1 MMAAEQLKNSILH
14 LALQGK
20 LVDALPGD
28 KTAKQLLLED
38 QEKKEDRR
46 KDVKQKPV
54 NEIYRARNGEFVEFI
69 STAEVSI
76 QYRIPFEVP
85 ANWEWIHLGFVCDI
99 ARGGSPRPIK
109 SYLTEDPSGINWIK
123 IGDSDIGGKY
133 IHQTQERI
141 IPEGMKKSRFVHAG
155 DFLLTNSMS
164 FGRPYILNCDGCI
177 HDGWLVL
184 TGYQNV
190 YDKDFLFYM
199 LSSAFAFNQF
209 CDVVSGAV
217 VKNLNSDKVADAI
230 FPVPPLEEQ
239 KRIVAKIE
247 ELMPFVEQYA
257 KASTRLNTLNA
268 SFPEQMKKSI
278 LQQAVM
284 GKLVPQDPNDEP
296 VSVLLKKIAEEKQ
309 KLIKEGKIKKQKA
322 LPAITED
329 EIPFDIPK
337 SWEWVRLDELAI
349 FENGDRGKNY
359 PNKSE
364 YVQSGVA
371 WINTGHIEPS
381 GYLSNTKMNYITRE
395 KFDSLRSGKIE
406 ANDLVFCLRGATY
419 GKVSRVEPYTE
430 GAVAS
435 SLMIIRPIISV
446 LRDYL
451 LLYLKTPLAFC
462 ELAKYA
468 NGSAQPNLGAK
479 DVRKYLVP
487 LPPLKE
493 QKRILKCVE
502 EILPKLDDLRK

>member
-1 MMAAEQLKNSILH
+1 MMTAEQLLGSIIER
-14 LALQGK
+14 ALQGK
-20 LVDALPGD
+20 LVEQLASEGTGEDLFQKIQAE
-28 KTAKQLLLED
+28 KQRLIKSGKLKKPKLVDPITED
-38 QEKKEDRR
+38 E
-46 KDVKQKPV
+46 
-54 NEIYRARNGEFVEFI
+54 
-69 STAEVSI
+69 
-76 QYRIPFEVP
+76 IPFDIPDTWKWVRVESIVTLNPKNELADDTETAFIPMTLVDDGYSNHHTFEVRK
-85 ANWEWIHLGFVCDI
+85 WGEIKKGFSHFAD
-99 ARGGSPRPIK
+99 G
-109 SYLTEDPSGINWIK
+109 
-123 IGDSDIGGKY
+123 DIGVAKITPCFQNRKSVIFKNLINGFGAGTTELT
-133 IHQTQERI
+133 IVRPFTDLCC
-141 IPEGMKKSRFVHAG
+141 PEYLLAVFKSESFIKKGMKSFTGTAG
-155 DFLLTNSMS
+155 QQ
-164 FGRPYILNCDGCI
+164 RI
-177 HDGWLVL
+177 H
-184 TGYQNV
+184 
-190 YDKDFLFYM
+190 KDFLRTYVM
-199 LSSAFAFNQF
+199 PL
-209 CDVVSGAV
+209 
-217 VKNLNSDKVADAI
+217 
-230 FPVPPLEEQ
+230 PPLEEQ

-268 SFPEQMKKSI
+268 SFPDQMKKSI

-296 VSVLLKKIAEEKQ
+296 ASVLLKKIVEEKQ

-322 LPAITED
+322 LPEITEE
-329 EIPFDIPK
+329 EIPFDIPEK
-337 SWEWVRLDELAI
+337 WAWVQLDDLVI

-371 WINTGHIEPS
+371 WINTGHIKPS
-381 GYLSNTKMNYITRE
+381 GYLTTTEMNYITRE
-395 KFDSLRSGKIE
+395 KFESLRSGKIE

-435 SLMIIRPIISV
+435 SLMIIRPIISI

-451 LLYLKTPLAFC
+451 LLYLKTPLAFS

-493 QKRILKCVE
+493 QKRIIECVE

>member
-1 MMAAEQLKNSILH
+1 MMTAEQLKASILQM
-14 LALQGK
+14 AMQGK
-20 LVDALPGD
+20 LVEQRAEEG
-28 KTAKQLLLED
+28 TA
-38 QEKKEDRR
+38 QELYEEIQNQIQQAIKEGRLKKR
-46 KDVKQKPV
+46 KKLTFLSEQD
-54 NEIYRARNGEFVEFI
+54 
-69 STAEVSI
+69 
-76 QYRIPFEVP
+76 IPF
-85 ANWEWIHLGFVCDI
+85 DI
-99 ARGGSPRPIK
+99 PDTWKWVQLRDVTQMEAGG
-109 SYLTEDPSGINWIK
+109 TPSRTQSCYWNGDIPWVK
-123 IGDSDIGGKY
+123 IGDMNGKFTSQTSEYITQDGLKRSTAKLFPKGTVLYSIFASIGTVSILTIDAATNQAIVGISHSKEIDTDY
-133 IHQTQERI
+133 LYYVLTSLKSVVIKKQHGMAQMNINQT
-141 IPEGMKKSRFVHAG
+141 
-155 DFLLTNSMS
+155 
-164 FGRPYILNCDGCI
+164 ILNE
-177 HDGWLVL
+177 
-184 TGYQNV
+184 
-190 YDKDFLFYM
+190 
-199 LSSAFAFNQF
+199 AP
-209 CDVVSGAV
+209 
-217 VKNLNSDKVADAI
+217 
-230 FPVPPLEEQ
+230 FPLPPLEEQ
-239 KRIVAKIE
+239 KRIAAKIE

-268 SFPEQMKKSI
+268 SFPDQMKKSI

-296 VSVLLKKIAEEKQ
+296 ASVLLKKIAEEKQ

-329 EIPFDIPK
+329 EIPFDIPE
-337 SWEWVRLDELAI
+337 SWEWVQLDELAI

-371 WINTGHIEPS
+371 WINTSHIKPN
-381 GYLSNTKMNYITRE
+381 GYLTTTEMNYITRE
-395 KFDSLRSGKIE
+395 KFETLRSGKIE
-406 ANDLVFCLRGATY
+406 ENDLVFCLRGATY

-435 SLMIIRPIISV
+435 SLMIIRPIISI

-451 LLYLKTPLAFC
+451 LLYLKTPLAFS

-493 QKRILKCVE
+493 QKRILECVE

>member
-1 MMAAEQLKNSILH
+1 MTAEQLLGSIIER
-14 LALQGK
+14 ALQGK
-20 LVDALPGD
+20 LVEQLASEGTGEDLFQKIQAE
-28 KTAKQLLLED
+28 KQRLIKSGKLKKPKLVDPITED
-38 QEKKEDRR
+38 E
-46 KDVKQKPV
+46 
-54 NEIYRARNGEFVEFI
+54 
-69 STAEVSI
+69 
-76 QYRIPFEVP
+76 IPFDIPDTWKWVRVESIVTLNPKNELADDTETAFIPMTLVDDGYSNHHTFEVRK
-85 ANWEWIHLGFVCDI
+85 WGEIKKGFSHFAD
-99 ARGGSPRPIK
+99 G
-109 SYLTEDPSGINWIK
+109 
-123 IGDSDIGGKY
+123 DIGVAKITPCFQNRKSVIFKNLINGFGAGTTELT
-133 IHQTQERI
+133 IVRPFTDLCC
-141 IPEGMKKSRFVHAG
+141 PEYLLAVFKSESFIKKGMKSFTGTAG
-155 DFLLTNSMS
+155 QQ
-164 FGRPYILNCDGCI
+164 RI
-177 HDGWLVL
+177 H
-184 TGYQNV
+184 
-190 YDKDFLFYM
+190 KDFLRTYVM
-199 LSSAFAFNQF
+199 PL
-209 CDVVSGAV
+209 
-217 VKNLNSDKVADAI
+217 
-230 FPVPPLEEQ
+230 PPLEEQ

-268 SFPEQMKKSI
+268 SFPDQMKKSI

-296 VSVLLKKIAEEKQ
+296 ASVLLKKIEEEKQ
-309 KLIKEGKIKKQKA
+309 KLIKEGKIKKQKSDYSYSE
-322 LPAITED
+322 ED
-329 EIPFDIPK
+329 IPFDIPEK
-337 SWEWVRLDELAI
+337 WAWVQLDDLVI

-371 WINTGHIEPS
+371 WINTGHIKPS
-381 GYLSNTKMNYITRE
+381 GYLTTTEMNYITRE
-395 KFDSLRSGKIE
+395 KFESLRSGKIE

-435 SLMIIRPIISV
+435 SLMIIRPIISI

-451 LLYLKTPLAFC
+451 LLYLKTPLAFS

-493 QKRILKCVE
+493 QKRIIECVE

>member
-1 MMAAEQLKNSILH
+1 MIDTQALKKKVLSAAIKGELTSKPSEYERWEWKPLGQIARIYNGRAYKQAELLKNKDGNTPVLRVGNLFTNNDWYYSDLQLEENKYCDNGDLIYAWSASFGPFIWDGGKAIYHYHIWKIEHDERIDRRFLYYFLMSDTQELKEAAHGVAMVHVTKARMEKTMVPLPTLQAQKLIVKKIDDAFEQLDMIEMLQLQYSNNIASLNNKILD
-14 LALQGK
+14 LAI
-20 LVDALPGD
+20 
-28 KTAKQLLLED
+28 
-38 QEKKEDRR
+38 R
-46 KDVKQKPV
+46 
-54 NEIYRARNGEFVEFI
+54 
-69 STAEVSI
+69 
-76 QYRIPFEVP
+76 
-85 ANWEWIHLGFVCDI
+85 
-99 ARGGSPRPIK
+99 
-109 SYLTEDPSGINWIK
+109 
-123 IGDSDIGGKY
+123 
-133 IHQTQERI
+133 
-141 IPEGMKKSRFVHAG
+141 
-155 DFLLTNSMS
+155 
-164 FGRPYILNCDGCI
+164 
-177 HDGWLVL
+177 
-184 TGYQNV
+184 
-190 YDKDFLFYM
+190 
-199 LSSAFAFNQF
+199 
-209 CDVVSGAV
+209 
-217 VKNLNSDKVADAI
+217 
-230 FPVPPLEEQ
+230 
-239 KRIVAKIE
+239 
-247 ELMPFVEQYA
+247 
-257 KASTRLNTLNA
+257 
-268 SFPEQMKKSI
+268 
-278 LQQAVM
+278 

-296 VSVLLKKIAEEKQ
+296 ASVLLKKITEKKQ
-309 KLIKEGKIKKQKA
+309 KLIKEGKVKKQKA
-322 LPAITED
+322 LPAITEN

-479 DVRKYLVP
+479 EVRKYLVP

-493 QKRILKCVE
+493 QKRILECVE
-502 EILPKLDDLRK
+502 ELLPKLDDLLK

>member
-1 MMAAEQLKNSILH
+1 MMTAEQLKNSILQ
-14 LALQGK
+14 LALQGR
-20 LVDALPGD
+20 LVEQSTEDESAQ
-28 KTAKQLLLED
+28 KLLERIRAAKKALIKAGTVPKDKKVEEISEDD
-38 QEKKEDRR
+38 QLFDLPENWSWTRMGELFQHNTGKALNGTN
-46 KDVKQKPV
+46 KD
-54 NEIYRARNGEFVEFI
+54 GE
-69 STAEVSI
+69 
-76 QYRIPFEVP
+76 
-85 ANWEWIHLGFVCDI
+85 
-99 ARGGSPRPIK
+99 
-109 SYLTEDPSGINWIK
+109 
-123 IGDSDIGGKY
+123 
-133 IHQTQERI
+133 
-141 IPEGMKKSRFVHAG
+141 
-155 DFLLTNSMS
+155 
-164 FGRPYILNCDGCI
+164 
-177 HDGWLVL
+177 VL
-184 TGYQNV
+184 TYITTSNLYWNRFELDNLKSMPFTESEVEKCTVTKGDLLVCEGGDYGRAAIWNYDFDMRIQNHV
-190 YDKDFLFYM
+190 HRLRAYLPLCTEYFYYVINFLKGTGLIKGKGIAIQG
-199 LSSAFAFNQF
+199 LSS
-209 CDVVSGAV
+209 GALH
-217 VKNLNSDKVADAI
+217 NLAV
-230 FPVPPLEEQ
+230 PLPPLEEQ

-268 SFPEQMKKSI
+268 SFPDQMKKSI

-296 VSVLLKKIAEEKQ
+296 ASVLLKKIAEEKQ

-329 EIPFDIPK
+329 EIPFDIPE
-337 SWEWVRLDELAI
+337 SWEWVQLDELVI

-371 WINTGHIEPS
+371 WINTGHIKPS
-381 GYLSNTKMNYITRE
+381 GYLTTSEMNYITRE
-395 KFDSLRSGKIE
+395 KFESLRSGKIE

-435 SLMIIRPIISV
+435 SLMIIRPIISI

-451 LLYLKTPLAFC
+451 LLYLKTPLAFS
-462 ELAKYA
+462 ELTKYA

-493 QKRILKCVE
+493 QKRILECVE

>member
-1 MMAAEQLKNSILH
+1 MMTAEQLKASILQM
-14 LALQGK
+14 AMQGK
-20 LVDALPGD
+20 LVEQRKIEGTGEALFQIIQNE
-28 KTAKQLLLED
+28 KKQLIA
-38 QEKKEDRR
+38 QRKIKQGKKT
-46 KDVKQKPV
+46 P
-54 NEIYRARNGEFVEFI
+54 EITADEVPFEIPNNWKWVRWGELSE
-69 STAEVSI
+69 SI
-76 QYRIPFEVP
+76 QYGVNAPAKEVGRIRMVR
-85 ANWEWIHLGFVCDI
+85 I
-99 ARGGSPRPIK
+99 
-109 SYLTEDPSGINWIK
+109 
-123 IGDSDIGGKY
+123 SDIQDGKV
-133 IHQTQERI
+133 QWETV
-141 IPEGMKKSRFVHAG
+141 P
-155 DFLLTNSMS
+155 
-164 FGRPYILNCDGCI
+164 
-177 HDGWLVL
+177 
-184 TGYQNV
+184 
-190 YDKDFLFYM
+190 
-199 LSSAFAFNQF
+199 F
-209 CDVVSGAV
+209 CDVSEESIADYLLKRNDILFARTGGTVGKSYIVKELPEEAVYAGYLIRTRYSDHLEPMYLKYFMESDLYWNQLRSGTIATAQPNCNGQTLS
-217 VKNLNSDKVADAI
+217 KMIL
-230 FPVPPLEEQ
+230 PLPPLEEQ

-296 VSVLLKKIAEEKQ
+296 ASVLLKKIAEEKQ

-329 EIPFDIPK
+329 EIPFDIPE
-337 SWEWVRLDELAI
+337 SWEWVQLDELAI

-371 WINTGHIEPS
+371 WINTSHIKPN
-381 GYLSNTKMNYITRE
+381 GYLTTTEMNYITRE
-395 KFDSLRSGKIE
+395 KFETLRSGKIE
-406 ANDLVFCLRGATY
+406 ENDLVFCLRGATY

-435 SLMIIRPIISV
+435 SLMIIRPIISI

-451 LLYLKTPLAFC
+451 LLYLKTPLAFS

-493 QKRILKCVE
+493 QKRILECVE

>member
-1 MMAAEQLKNSILH
+1 MT
-14 LALQGK
+14 
-20 LVDALPGD
+20 LVDDGYSNHH
-28 KTAKQLLLED
+28 T
-38 QEKKEDRR
+38 
-46 KDVKQKPV
+46 
-54 NEIYRARNGEFVEFI
+54 
-69 STAEVSI
+69 
-76 QYRIPFEVP
+76 FEVRK
-85 ANWEWIHLGFVCDI
+85 WGEIKKGFSHFAD
-99 ARGGSPRPIK
+99 G
-109 SYLTEDPSGINWIK
+109 
-123 IGDSDIGGKY
+123 DIGVAKITPCFQNRKSVIFKNLINGFGAGTTELT
-133 IHQTQERI
+133 IVRPFTDLCC
-141 IPEGMKKSRFVHAG
+141 PEYLLAVFKSESFIKKGMKSFTGTAG
-155 DFLLTNSMS
+155 QQ
-164 FGRPYILNCDGCI
+164 RI
-177 HDGWLVL
+177 H
-184 TGYQNV
+184 
-190 YDKDFLFYM
+190 KDFLRTYVM
-199 LSSAFAFNQF
+199 PL
-209 CDVVSGAV
+209 
-217 VKNLNSDKVADAI
+217 
-230 FPVPPLEEQ
+230 PPLEEQ

-268 SFPEQMKKSI
+268 SFPDQMKKSI

-296 VSVLLKKIAEEKQ
+296 ASVLLKKIVEEKQ

-322 LPAITED
+322 LPEITEE
-329 EIPFDIPK
+329 EIPFDIPEK
-337 SWEWVRLDELAI
+337 WAWVQLDDLVI

-371 WINTGHIEPS
+371 WINTGHIKPS
-381 GYLSNTKMNYITRE
+381 GYLTTTEMNYITRE
-395 KFDSLRSGKIE
+395 KFESLRSGKIE

-435 SLMIIRPIISV
+435 SLMIIRPIISI

-451 LLYLKTPLAFC
+451 LLYLKTPLAFS

-493 QKRILKCVE
+493 QKRIIECVE

>member
-1 MMAAEQLKNSILH
+1 MTAEQLLGSIIER
-14 LALQGK
+14 ALQGK
-20 LVDALPGD
+20 LVEQLASEGTGEDLFQKIQAE
-28 KTAKQLLLED
+28 KQRLIKSGKLKKPKLVDPITED
-38 QEKKEDRR
+38 E
-46 KDVKQKPV
+46 
-54 NEIYRARNGEFVEFI
+54 
-69 STAEVSI
+69 
-76 QYRIPFEVP
+76 IPFDIPDTWKWVRVESIVTLNPKNELADDTETAFIPMTLVDDGYSNHHTFEVRK
-85 ANWEWIHLGFVCDI
+85 WGEIKKGFSHFAD
-99 ARGGSPRPIK
+99 G
-109 SYLTEDPSGINWIK
+109 
-123 IGDSDIGGKY
+123 DIGVAKITPCFQNRKSVIFKNLINGFGAGTTELT
-133 IHQTQERI
+133 IVRPFTDLCC
-141 IPEGMKKSRFVHAG
+141 PEYLLAVFKSESFIKKGMKSFTGTAG
-155 DFLLTNSMS
+155 QQ
-164 FGRPYILNCDGCI
+164 RI
-177 HDGWLVL
+177 H
-184 TGYQNV
+184 
-190 YDKDFLFYM
+190 KDFLRTYVM
-199 LSSAFAFNQF
+199 PL
-209 CDVVSGAV
+209 
-217 VKNLNSDKVADAI
+217 
-230 FPVPPLEEQ
+230 PPLEEQ

-268 SFPEQMKKSI
+268 SFPDQMKKSI

-296 VSVLLKKIAEEKQ
+296 ASVLLKKIVEEKQ

-322 LPAITED
+322 LPEITEE
-329 EIPFDIPK
+329 EIPFDIPEK
-337 SWEWVRLDELAI
+337 WAWVQLDDLVI

-371 WINTGHIEPS
+371 WINTGHIKPS
-381 GYLSNTKMNYITRE
+381 GYLTTTEMNYITRE
-395 KFDSLRSGKIE
+395 KFESLRSGKIE

-435 SLMIIRPIISV
+435 SLMIIRPIISI

-451 LLYLKTPLAFC
+451 LLYLKTPLAFS

-493 QKRILKCVE
+493 QKRIIECVE

>member
-1 MMAAEQLKNSILH
+1 MIDTQALKKKVLSAAIKGELTSKPSEYERWEWKPLGQIARIYNGRAYKQAELLKNKDGNTPVLRVGNLFTNNDWYYSDLQLEENKYCDNGDLIYAWSASFGPFIWDGGKAIYHYHIWKIEHDERIDRRFLYYFLMSDTQELKEAAHGVAMVHVTKARMEKTMVPLPTLQAQKLIVKKIDDAFEQLDMIEMLQLQYSNNIASLNNKILD
-14 LALQGK
+14 LAI
-20 LVDALPGD
+20 
-28 KTAKQLLLED
+28 
-38 QEKKEDRR
+38 R
-46 KDVKQKPV
+46 
-54 NEIYRARNGEFVEFI
+54 
-69 STAEVSI
+69 
-76 QYRIPFEVP
+76 
-85 ANWEWIHLGFVCDI
+85 
-99 ARGGSPRPIK
+99 
-109 SYLTEDPSGINWIK
+109 
-123 IGDSDIGGKY
+123 
-133 IHQTQERI
+133 
-141 IPEGMKKSRFVHAG
+141 
-155 DFLLTNSMS
+155 
-164 FGRPYILNCDGCI
+164 
-177 HDGWLVL
+177 
-184 TGYQNV
+184 
-190 YDKDFLFYM
+190 
-199 LSSAFAFNQF
+199 
-209 CDVVSGAV
+209 
-217 VKNLNSDKVADAI
+217 
-230 FPVPPLEEQ
+230 
-239 KRIVAKIE
+239 
-247 ELMPFVEQYA
+247 
-257 KASTRLNTLNA
+257 
-268 SFPEQMKKSI
+268 
-278 LQQAVM
+278 

-296 VSVLLKKIAEEKQ
+296 ASVLLKKITEKKQ
-309 KLIKEGKIKKQKA
+309 KLIKEGKVKKQKA
-322 LPAITED
+322 LPAITEN

-337 SWEWVRLDELAI
+337 SWEWVRLDELTI

-479 DVRKYLVP
+479 EVRKYLVP

-493 QKRILKCVE
+493 QKRILECVE
-502 EILPKLDDLRK
+502 ELLPKLDDLLK